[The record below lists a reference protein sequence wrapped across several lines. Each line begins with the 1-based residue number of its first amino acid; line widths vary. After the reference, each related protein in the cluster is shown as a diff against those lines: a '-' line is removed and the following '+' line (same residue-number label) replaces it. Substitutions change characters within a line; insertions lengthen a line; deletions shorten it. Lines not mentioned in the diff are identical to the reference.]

1 MLWLVSL
8 CRPFGQLAAE
18 NIIDRFLP
26 IVFAVETLLE
36 AQIRP
41 RPSRNARTQK
51 RQMYGHSPP
60 HSTRATPNPATA
72 PAMGIK
78 QDHPTATTNNT
89 LASTVASADALLA
102 TLLPMTTTGMSTE
115 NIISPL
121 PYSLAVLPAPNLPA
135 GVGAGKTARRAG
147 RGTANNAVAALLGD
161 GMGGAGIPFADD
173 TRSNV
178 NGKDGSA
185 GGSGS
190 NSGGGLGVDRSG
202 NGGKSTGPNNTTIRV
217 GPAMTGYAKVTG
229 WAPGKSLD
237 ELKGLVSCNEM
248 EREGDLASIR
258 GWGRRA
264 RGATRAGGTNGNGS

>member
-1 MLWLVSL
+1 MM
-8 CRPFGQLAAE
+8 
-18 NIIDRFLP
+18 I
-26 IVFAVETLLE
+26 ETLLE

-51 RQMYGHSPP
+51 RHLYGHSPP
-60 HSTRATPNPATA
+60 QSTRATPNPAGQSLNGTTTSN
-72 PAMGIK
+72 K
-78 QDHPTATTNNT
+78 QNLLVTSVPMTT

-121 PYSLAVLPAPNLPA
+121 PYSLAVLPAPNLPV

-147 RGTANNAVAALLGD
+147 RGTNANALGE
-161 GMGGAGIPFADD
+161 GAGTPFADD
-173 TRSNV
+173 ARVNG
-178 NGKDGSA
+178 NGKDAAAGGTNNGASGASA
-185 GGSGS
+185 GI
-190 NSGGGLGVDRSG
+190 GGT
-202 NGGKSTGPNNTTIRV
+202 GGKPSGPNNTTIRV

-237 ELKGLVSCNEM
+237 ELKGLVGCNEM

-264 RGATRAGGTNGNGS
+264 RGTTRAGGQATNGS